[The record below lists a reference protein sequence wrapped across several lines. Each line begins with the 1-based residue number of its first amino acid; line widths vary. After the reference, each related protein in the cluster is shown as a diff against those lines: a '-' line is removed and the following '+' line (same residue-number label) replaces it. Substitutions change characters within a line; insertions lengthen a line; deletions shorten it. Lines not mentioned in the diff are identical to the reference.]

1 MKNVFEAEGELREV
15 DPLAALVTCWRQKS
29 SGTLRFTRGAA
40 ESGFDLE
47 EGEIVAVTS
56 SDPRFE
62 TAAILVRA
70 GKLAAEAVEGL
81 APQGGDAAVAA
92 LQTGLLTRREWK
104 WGEKIRAIE
113 VLSDLLSWND
123 GSYRFDAEARP
134 RGGEFR
140 LPVPRLLLELF
151 LRSRDRSLIDH
162 QLGAPDH
169 TLVRGEQFDAEFPNF
184 GLTAD
189 AESVVRLIDGQSTA
203 AEIAQKA
210 PAEEF
215 AVRKLLAAL
224 VTLDLVRSVPRSEA
238 EPFELAA
245 KPERE
250 TEPAAEVSPVAVEEL
265 PERQTARFD
274 VPIEVSPEVAEAL
287 PAEVEVAVEVPA
299 QESEAVP
306 SGDVLEL
313 PGSTSSGFDRFEAGP
328 QERQWEAGPAP
339 ETERPRTTVP
349 EAPELF
355 EVGGGEPPSGPRR
368 GGVMV
373 WALGILAASIVAVL
387 LWRAV
392 VPSASRSAAKPEPT
406 TLPAVTFPPPV
417 TAAPIETKIERPTAA
432 PATPRP
438 LAASPRP
445 PEPTAAPPA
454 RARKATP
461 VAATGAPSAA
471 AVAPAPPAAESRE
484 AWVRRAERDRTRLE
498 SDRRTHYAIQL
509 ELVCEVASL
518 TEAWRHDRGQAMWL
532 LPVSHE
538 GRNCFR
544 VFWGRYPTLEAAKKG
559 KAAVPSYFTT
569 ARNHPAVVSVR

>member
-1 MKNVFEAEGELREV
+1 MKNAFEAEGELREV
-15 DPLAALVTCWRQKS
+15 DPLAALVSCWRQKT

-62 TAAILVRA
+62 TAAILIRA

-81 APQGGDAAVAA
+81 APQGGDAALAA

-123 GSYRFDAEARP
+123 GSYRFDAAARP
-134 RGGEFR
+134 RAGEFR

-169 TLVRGEQFDAEFPNF
+169 ALVRSEQFDAEFPNF

-210 PAEEF
+210 PADEF
-215 AVRKLLAAL
+215 AVLKLLAAL
-224 VTLDLVRSVPRSEA
+224 VTLDLVRSVPRSQV
-238 EPFELAA
+238 EPFEVTA

-250 TEPAAEVSPVAVEEL
+250 TEPAIEVSPVAIEEL
-265 PERQTARFD
+265 PERETPRFD
-274 VPIEVSPEVAEAL
+274 VPVEVFSEVAEAL
-287 PAEVEVAVEVPA
+287 PVEIEVPA
-299 QESEAVP
+299 QQSEAEPARGMV
-306 SGDVLEL
+306 EL
-313 PGSTSSGFDRFEAGP
+313 PALASSGLDRFEAGL
-328 QERQWEAGPAP
+328 QESHWEAGPAP
-339 ETERPRTTVP
+339 EPERPRTTVP

-355 EVGGGEPPSGPRR
+355 EVGGEEPPSGPRR

-373 WALGILAASIVAVL
+373 WALGILAALIVAVL

-406 TLPAVTFPPPV
+406 TLPAVTFPLPV
-417 TAAPIETKIERPTAA
+417 TAAPIETKVERPTAA

-438 LAASPRP
+438 IAASPRP
-445 PEPTAAPPA
+445 VEPTAAPPS
-454 RARKATP
+454 RARKATAAPAAGP
-461 VAATGAPSAA
+461 V
-471 AVAPAPPAAESRE
+471 VPAPPAAESRE
-484 AWVRRAERDRTRLE
+484 AWTRRAERDRSRLE
-498 SDRRTHYAIQL
+498 TDRRTHFAIQL

-518 TEAWRHDRGQAMWL
+518 NEAWRHDRSQAMWL

-544 VFWGRYPTLEAAKKG
+544 VFWGRYTTLEAAKKG